1 MYDLKKPH
9 KMSVGLGKPPLIIQN
24 GLVYHRG
31 SGDCLGKVNAHAG
44 HILSGSKSFLC
55 LECGGTFPKRESL
68 EAHMYTAHRD
78 MLMAAVSKKAP
89 KTDDGATWVPTEE
102 MLKEE
107 AKKMTDAQIA
117 AQPEVKE
124 SQPTV
129 LDKKPL
135 PSFRERVPAEKTGKH
150 K

>member
-1 MYDLKKPH
+1 MKFAVLD
-9 KMSVGLGKPPLIIQN
+9 
-24 GLVYHRG
+24 
-31 SGDCLGKVNAHAG
+31 
-44 HILSGSKSFLC
+44 F
-55 LECGGTFPKRESL
+55 ETFFSAEYEL
-68 EAHMYTAHRD
+68 
-78 MLMAAVSKKAP
+78 
-89 KTDDGATWVPTEE
+89 
-102 MLKEE
+102 
-107 AKKMTDAQIA
+107 KKMTDAQIA